1 LDKKKKIFETPS
13 HCVSGPAIKATVK
26 PSFFHL
32 GAETWNQPSSTHPLY
47 FSWGPQPR
55 RPKPQRPRRP
65 AAHALPPCLCQW
77 NPRSVTQR
85 NIWQKNY

>member
-1 LDKKKKIFETPS
+1 MEASARKECAQLRENEFVLALDKKKKIFETPS

-47 FSWGPQPR
+47 FS
-55 RPKPQRPRRP
+55 
-65 AAHALPPCLCQW
+65 
-77 NPRSVTQR
+77 
-85 NIWQKNY
+85 